1 MYSLKNKNIIVTGS
15 EGLIG
20 KSIVKNLIR
29 NKAKVFLIDIKKT
42 NNDKIKNYYYCDLTN
57 KDLVSQ
63 LSKKIIK
70 KAKYINGLINCA
82 SVQDK
87 IEDKKNFLNSK
98 FENLSIESWD
108 HR

>member
-1 MYSLKNKNIIVTGS
+1 M
-15 EGLIG
+15 
-20 KSIVKNLIR
+20 
-29 NKAKVFLIDIKKT
+29 IDIKKT

-87 IEDKKNFLNSK
+87 IEDKRIS
-98 FENLSIESWD
+98 
-108 HR
+108 